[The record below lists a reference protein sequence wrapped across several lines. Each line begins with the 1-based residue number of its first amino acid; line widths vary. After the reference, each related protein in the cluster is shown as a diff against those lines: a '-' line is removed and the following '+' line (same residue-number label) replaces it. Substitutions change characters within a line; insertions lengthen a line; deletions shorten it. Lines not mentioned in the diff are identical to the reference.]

1 MNQERSSETE
11 RALQLLKETATKL
24 MTNEKHWLESFI
36 VNSFEVTREVSCT
49 YSDLRLLDAGE
60 VLRDQFKG
68 TEYELLALAV
78 YNTCNEIYMQNI
90 VLSAKAIVQT
100 FDEKK
105 HSAKMVSDRK
115 KHSAKM
121 ASSRYKE
128 SRRLKEAI
136 RAEYKANKN
145 IYSSKMAF
153 AEEVANREGIK
164 LKVETVYKTWIN
176 DL

>member
-24 MTNEKHWLESFI
+24 MTNEKHWLESVV
-36 VNSFEVTREVSCT
+36 VNSSEVIIELSDD
-49 YSDLRLLDAGE
+49 YSDLTLLKVGE
-60 VLRDQFKG
+60 ALKDQFKG
-68 TEYELLALAV
+68 TEYELLVLAI
-78 YNTCNEIYMQNI
+78 YNTFNERYMQNI

-100 FDEKK
+100 FDE
-105 HSAKMVSDRK
+105 K

-145 IYSSKMAF
+145 EYSSKMAF
-153 AEEVANREGIK
+153 AVEVANREGIK
-164 LKVETVYKTWIN
+164 LKVETVYKTWLN

>member
-11 RALQLLKETATKL
+11 RALQLLKETATNL
-24 MTNEKHWLESFI
+24 MTNEKHWLESVV

-60 VLRDQFKG
+60 ALRDQFKG

-105 HSAKMVSDRK
+105 HSAKM
-115 KHSAKM
+115 

-153 AEEVANREGIK
+153 AEKVANREGVK
-164 LKVETVYKTWIN
+164 VKVETVYKTWIN